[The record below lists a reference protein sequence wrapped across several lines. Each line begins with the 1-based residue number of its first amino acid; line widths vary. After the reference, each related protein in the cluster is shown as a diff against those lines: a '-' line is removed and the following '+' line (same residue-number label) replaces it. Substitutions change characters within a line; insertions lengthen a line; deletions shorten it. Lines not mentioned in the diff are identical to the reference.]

1 MSAPQNTATGWLR
14 YLVAYVDEHGK
25 FPLVH
30 TYFGDD
36 ELDAKLEPWR
46 LVSVDIP
53 SGTCTTMPDCGFVQY
68 AATTDDLRIYIPPA
82 DTEADA

>member
-14 YLVAYVDEHGK
+14 YLVAYVDECGK
-25 FPLVH
+25 FPLVRTH
-30 TYFGDD
+30 FGD
-36 ELDAKLEPWR
+36 ELDSKLKPWR

-53 SGTCTTMPDCGFVQY
+53 SGTCTTMPDCGWVQY
-68 AATTDDLRIYIPPA
+68 TATTDDLRIYIPPA